1 VTTPTLLPGLP
12 TGVNAAGGAGNPA
25 RVRELAAE
33 FEAMFIALMLRQMRE
48 SMSLAGEDDEPGFGR
63 TPFAETFDVE
73 LGRHLA
79 ASGGIGLASLIV
91 EAYER
96 QQGIAQSGMAES
108 TAAQGPVT
116 NPAVTPAT
124 HSTVSTPAVP
134 LPLADRITSPFGWRR
149 DPIDGEGRSHRGV
162 DIAAAHGDPIPVAA
176 DGRVVF
182 AGSQG
187 GYGLTVVVEHGSG
200 IRTRYAHLSEL
211 LVTAGQEVR
220 QGQSVGKAG
229 STGRATGTHLH
240 FEVLADGRPVDP
252 VAAARKYALAAGL
265 KPVQPVA
272 DWSGAGPSTDLVL
285 EE

>member
-1 VTTPTLLPGLP
+1 MTPTLLPGLP
-12 TGVNAAGGAGNPA
+12 AGVSAAGQAENPA

-33 FEAMFIALMLRQMRE
+33 FEAMFLALMLRQMRE
-48 SMSLAGEDDEPGFGR
+48 SMALAGGEDDEPGLGR

-79 ASGGIGLASLIV
+79 AGGGIGIASVIV

-96 QQGIAQSGMAES
+96 QHGIAQPF
-108 TAAQGPVT
+108 TAPAPAAGAPVP
-116 NPAVTPAT
+116 PAAPTGVPA
-124 HSTVSTPAVP
+124 PAIP

-149 DPIDGEGRSHRGV
+149 DPLDGHGRQHRGV
-162 DIAAAHGDPIPVAA
+162 DIAAAHGDPIPAAA

-182 AGSQG
+182 AGPQG

-211 LVTAGQEVR
+211 HVAAGQEVR
-220 QGQSVGKAG
+220 QGQEVGKAG
-229 STGRATGTHLH
+229 ATGRATGAHLH
-240 FEVLADGRPVDP
+240 FEVLASGQAVDP
-252 VAAARKYALAAGL
+252 VVAARRYAQAAGL
-265 KPVQPVA
+265 KPVRTDA
-272 DWSGAGPSTDLVL
+272 DWSGAGPSPDPVL